1 MTSDH
6 RTQSASLVWQRR
18 LRSIEGSANAPVCM
32 PRSLNALRVFLV
44 EDSALIRE
52 RLGEDIASA
61 GRIDVV
67 GYAETEAE
75 AVAALHERQCDVI
88 ILDLDLRQGNGFEV
102 LKSVRADPAG
112 PRPLVIVFT
121 NYVYPHYRSQSV
133 RLGADYFFDKARD
146 FDRVREVIE
155 DLARA

>member
-1 MTSDH
+1 LNSDCSMQ
-6 RTQSASLVWQRR
+6 TALLEWQRR

-32 PRSLNALRVFLV
+32 TRTLNALRVFLV
-44 EDSALIRE
+44 EDSSLIRE

-61 GRIDVV
+61 GRIEVV
-67 GYAETEAE
+67 GYAETEDA
-75 AVAALHERQCDVI
+75 AIAALHEQQCDVI

>member
-75 AVAALHERQCDVI
+75 AVAALQERQCDVI

-102 LKSVRADPAG
+102 LKSVRSDPAG

-146 FDRVREVIE
+146 FERVREVIE

>member
-1 MTSDH
+1 MNSDH
-6 RTQSASLVWQRR
+6 PTQTALLEWQRR
-18 LRSIEGSANAPVCM
+18 LHSIEGSANAPVCM
-32 PRSLNALRVFLV
+32 PRLLNALRVFLV
-44 EDSALIRE
+44 EDSVLIRE

-61 GRIDVV
+61 GRIEVV
-67 GYAETEAE
+67 GYAETEAA
-75 AVAALHERQCDVI
+75 AVAALQAHPCDVI
-88 ILDLDLRQGNGFEV
+88 ILDLDLKQGNGFEV
-102 LKSVRADPAG
+102 LKSVRADHTG

-155 DLARA
+155 DLARV